1 MSLNPRDVVI
11 VDFGRTPMGRS
22 KGGMHRNTRAETM
35 SAHLISKLLER
46 NPKVDPAEVE
56 DVIWGCVNQTLEQG
70 WNIARMASLMTQI
83 PHTSAAQ
90 TVSRLCGSSMSALHT
105 AAQAI
110 QTGNGDVFVIGGV
123 EHMGHVGMMHGV
135 DPNPHLS
142 LYAAK
147 ASGMMGL
154 TAEMLGKMH
163 GISREAQ
170 DKFGARSHQLAWKAT
185 QEGKFKDE
193 IIPMEG
199 YDENGFLKV
208 FDFDETIRPE
218 TTVETLAQLKPAF
231 NPKGGTVTAGTSSQ
245 ITDGASCMIVMSAQR
260 AQDLGI
266 QPMAVIRSMAVA
278 GVDPAIMGYGPV
290 PSTNK
295 ALKRAGLTIADIDF
309 VELNE
314 AFAAQALPVLK
325 DLKLLDK
332 MDEKVNLHG
341 GAIALGHPFGCS
353 GARISGTLLNVM
365 KQNGGTLWRVH
376 HVRGP
381 GTGYHHRLR
390 ARLSVRRRGSR
401 GLVPRLSFFSVSRFR
416 LHRANDAPGAR
427 VCLLCD
433 PCLYRAVVCRH
444 CAVVFRF
451 SRQGKEHGPAGWALS
466 SLQGTELPGPGC
478 RAAFGDGRGAGD
490 LPGAV
495 RRIRSLGASA
505 GDVHRGRGGRWRVGA
520 ALRPGESR
528 GRSPGLA
535 ESSGGKT
542 ALDLGSFATIYS
554 GAALS
559 LPSLYS
565 SFRRRNLPIHG

>member
-22 KGGMHRNTRAETM
+22 KGGMYRNVRAETL
-35 SAHLISKLLER
+35 SANLITGVLAR
-46 NPKVDPAEVE
+46 NPKIDPAEVE

-70 WNIARMASLMTQI
+70 WNIARMASLMTPI

-110 QTGNGDVFVIGGV
+110 MTGNGDVFVVGGV

-135 DPNPHLS
+135 DPNPALS

-163 GISREAQ
+163 GITREQQ
-170 DKFGARSHQLAWKAT
+170 DAFGERSHRLAHKAT
-185 QEGKFKDE
+185 VEGNFKDE

-199 YDENGFLKV
+199 HDENGFLRV
-208 FDFDETIRPE
+208 FTEDETIRPE
-218 TTVETLAQLKPAF
+218 TTIESLAALRPAF
-231 NPKGGTVTAGTSSQ
+231 NPKVGTVTAGTSSQ
-245 ITDGASCMIVMSAQR
+245 ITDGASCMIVMSAER
-260 AQDLGI
+260 AQALGLE
-266 QPMAVIRSMAVA
+266 PLAVIRSMAVA

-290 PSTNK
+290 PSTKK
-295 ALKRAGLTIADIDF
+295 ALQRAGLTMDDVDF

-365 KQNGGTLWRVH
+365 KQNGGTIGISTMCVGLGQGITTVFERV
-376 HVRGP
+376 
-381 GTGYHHRLR
+381 
-390 ARLSVRRRGSR
+390 
-401 GLVPRLSFFSVSRFR
+401 
-416 LHRANDAPGAR
+416 
-427 VCLLCD
+427 
-433 PCLYRAVVCRH
+433 
-444 CAVVFRF
+444 
-451 SRQGKEHGPAGWALS
+451 
-466 SLQGTELPGPGC
+466 
-478 RAAFGDGRGAGD
+478 
-490 LPGAV
+490 
-495 RRIRSLGASA
+495 
-505 GDVHRGRGGRWRVGA
+505 
-520 ALRPGESR
+520 
-528 GRSPGLA
+528 
-535 ESSGGKT
+535 
-542 ALDLGSFATIYS
+542 
-554 GAALS
+554 
-559 LPSLYS
+559 
-565 SFRRRNLPIHG
+565 